1 VSVEMTTTQVT
12 GALGALSQETRLDL
26 FRMLVER
33 GPSGLSA
40 GVLAERLGVPPSSLS
55 FHLRALQHAGLI
67 TQRRASRQMIYAADF
82 SVMNAV
88 LQYLTKNCCGAEA
101 VCAPVCNPGAALAT
115 GGKDEAP
122 ARARARRR

>member
-1 VSVEMTTTQVT
+1 MKMTTTQVT
-12 GALGALSQETRLDL
+12 AALGALSQETRLAL

-55 FHLRALQHAGLI
+55 FHLRTLQHAGLI

-82 SVMNAV
+82 AAMNAV
-88 LQYLTKNCCGAEA
+88 LQYLTENCCGAGA
-101 VCAPVCNPGAALAT
+101 ACAPVCDPGATLAT
-115 GGKDEAP
+115 GERQDEAP
-122 ARARARRR
+122 ARARRR